1 MSDVYSNYSGGYD
14 DLYDDVMEEAG
25 YDAWGIEG
33 EEFGVD
39 EETYLFEFDPFVAYD
54 FDKVESDVGTMTYQS
69 LMKLTEMT
77 HQLLRVWKKRSS
89 DEQDVKTTHDDP
101 FNSLGLNLYQLVDP
115 KERAELKTY
124 SVAKLL
130 HIFGSNEAVSKFEEE
145 VNQMMK
151 FLRKCFL
158 DILARC
164 LPSALPYPVLS
175 TILSHLQA
183 AKGLHNVG
191 LVTKLECSKM
201 MEKEYMG
208 KLYLGMASVYDH
220 LKVVMFNIQLNTD
233 STELLLFYRNGLLAR
248 FSLLVEL
255 VNSFNIECG
264 LDPFEIE
271 SKIEINPGGGLET
284 LGKLKLVSE
293 IETNPGGGL
302 KMFGKLGQA
311 GGDGK
316 LFVGH
321 SDLELIKKIVKED
334 ENQEAGQEYPE
345 LDEKGVEL
353 NKEND
358 TGKESLVKGGQEEEN
373 QIEL

>member
-25 YDAWGIEG
+25 DDAWGILND
-33 EEFGVD
+33 EFGFD
-39 EETYLFEFDPFVAYD
+39 EESYLFEFDPFMEY
-54 FDKVESDVGTMTYQS
+54 FELPDVDCAGVVTMTYQS
-69 LMKLTEMT
+69 LMELTEKT
-77 HQLLRVWKKRSS
+77 YQLLRAWKKRSLN
-89 DEQDVKTTHDDP
+89 EKEVETNQDDP
-101 FNSLGLNLYQLVDP
+101 VHSFGLNLYQLVDP
-115 KERAELKTY
+115 KERDELKTY

-130 HIFGSNEAVSKFEEE
+130 HIFGSNKEVSKFEEE

-175 TILSHLQA
+175 TILSHLQE

-255 VNSFNIECG
+255 VNSFNIESG
-264 LDPFEIE
+264 LDPFEI
-271 SKIEINPGGGLET
+271 
-284 LGKLKLVSE
+284 VSE

-302 KMFGKLGQA
+302 EMLEKLGQA
-311 GGDGK
+311 GGEGE

-345 LDEKGVEL
+345 LDEKRVEL
-353 NKEND
+353 NKEKD

>member
-1 MSDVYSNYSGGYD
+1 MSDVHSNYSVSDEDNYAGAYGGYD
-14 DLYDDVMEEAG
+14 
-25 YDAWGIEG
+25 
-33 EEFGVD
+33 GVD
-39 EETYLFEFDPFVAYD
+39 EETCLFYFDPFVAHHL
-54 FDKVESDVGTMTYQS
+54 DKVESDVGTMTYQS

-89 DEQDVKTTHDDP
+89 DEQDVKTTQDEP
-101 FNSLGLNLYQLVDP
+101 FNSFGLNLYQLVDP
-115 KERAELKTY
+115 KERAELETY

-130 HIFGSNEAVSKFEEE
+130 HIFGSNEEVWKFEEE

-151 FLRKCFL
+151 FFRKCFL

-164 LPSALPYPVLS
+164 LPSSLPYPVLS

-220 LKVVMFNIQLNTD
+220 LKVVMFNIEPDTHN
-233 STELLLFYRNGLLAR
+233 TELLLYNGKATLLAR
-248 FSLLVEL
+248 FSVLVEL
-255 VNSFNIECG
+255 VNSFNIESG
-264 LDPFEIE
+264 LDPFENV
-271 SKIEINPGGGLET
+271 SKIETKPGGGLEM
-284 LGKLKLVSE
+284 LE
-293 IETNPGGGL
+293 
-302 KMFGKLGQA
+302 KLGQA

-321 SDLELIKKIVKED
+321 SDLKLIKKIVKEN

-345 LDEKGVEL
+345 LDEKKVDGTEQR
-353 NKEND
+353 KRCWK
-358 TGKESLVKGGQEEEN
+358 GKSDQRWTRRREPS
-373 QIEL
+373 

>member
-1 MSDVYSNYSGGYD
+1 MSDDYSNYSVNGDYSDDDNYAGAYGGYD
-14 DLYDDVMEEAG
+14 DLYDDVMEGAG
-25 YDAWGIEG
+25 YDVWGILVD
-33 EEFGVD
+33 EFGFD
-39 EETYLFEFDPFVAYD
+39 EETYLFQFDPFKEY
-54 FDKVESDVGTMTYQS
+54 FDLKVTYQS
-69 LMKLTEMT
+69 LMELIEMT
-77 HQLLRVWKKRSS
+77 YQLLRAWKKRASN
-89 DEQDVKTTHDDP
+89 EQDVETTQDDP
-101 FNSLGLNLYQLVDP
+101 FHSFGLNLYQLVDP
-115 KERAELKTY
+115 NERNELKTY

-255 VNSFNIECG
+255 VNSFNIESG
-264 LDPFEIE
+264 LDPFEI
-271 SKIEINPGGGLET
+271 
-284 LGKLKLVSE
+284 VSE

-302 KMFGKLGQA
+302 EMLEKLGQA
-311 GGDGK
+311 GGEGE

-345 LDEKGVEL
+345 LDEKRVEL
-353 NKEND
+353 NKEKD

>member
-1 MSDVYSNYSGGYD
+1 MSDDYFNNSVSANYSDEDNYAGAYGGYD

-220 LKVVMFNIQLNTD
+220 LKVVMFNIEPDTHN
-233 STELLLFYRNGLLAR
+233 TELLLYNGKASLLAR
-248 FSLLVEL
+248 FSVLVEL
-255 VNSFNIECG
+255 VNSFNIESG
-264 LDPFEIE
+264 LDPFEI
-271 SKIEINPGGGLET
+271 
-284 LGKLKLVSE
+284 VSE

-302 KMFGKLGQA
+302 EMLEKLGQA

-334 ENQEAGQEYPE
+334 ENQEFGQEYPE
-345 LDEKGVEL
+345 LDEKSVEL
-353 NKEND
+353 NKEKD
-358 TGKESLVKGGQEEEN
+358 TGKESLIKGGQEEGN
-373 QIEL
+373 